1 MSATGSESGRAR
13 GGGSSPPVDRATIR
27 VAAYFAGLVV
37 MLVVGY
43 GIGRALE
50 AAGPTASGAASDVR
64 GAPSGHAHAPGTLAE
79 HPHFGATIG
88 DTAVGGLAVSV
99 GGYTFVAA
107 STTMRAG
114 VPAAFSFRIDGPDR
128 RPVTTFAI
136 AHGKPMHLIVVRRD
150 LSGYQHLHPTM
161 AADGTWQVDLNL
173 PAPGTWRAYAD
184 FAALDAT
191 GAKVA
196 VALGVDLTVAGEYA
210 PTPIPSAARE
220 STVDGYTVTYEG
232 TQQAGAVRP
241 LVFRVSRSGEPVV
254 NLERYLD
261 AYGHLVVLRE
271 GDLGYVHA
279 HPEDRLFRGATKFW
293 LSPPS
298 PGRYRMFLDFQVG
311 TTVHTATY
319 TLLVS

>member
-1 MSATGSESGRAR
+1 VSATTTDTDRTGGDGQATPADRSAFRLATYFGGLVLMLVAGYGLGRAV
-13 GGGSSPPVDRATIR
+13 G
-27 VAAYFAGLVV
+27 VAS
-37 MLVVGY
+37 
-43 GIGRALE
+43 
-50 AAGPTASGAASDVR
+50 PTAGGPIGDTR
-64 GAPSGHAHAPGTLAE
+64 GAPTGHAHAPGTLPD

-88 DTAVGGLAVSV
+88 DTTVGGLAVSA
-99 GGYTFVAA
+99 GGYTLIAA

-114 VPAAFSFRIDGPDR
+114 VPAPFSFRIDGPDR

-150 LSGYQHLHPTM
+150 LSGYQHLHPAM
-161 AADGTWQVDLNL
+161 ATDGTWQLDLTL

-196 VALGVDLTVAGEYA
+196 VALGVDLTVAGEFA

-220 STVDGYTVTYEG
+220 STVDGYTVAYEG
-232 TQQAGAVRP
+232 TPQTGAVRP

-254 NLERYLD
+254 NLERYLG

-271 GDLGYVHA
+271 GDLGYVHV
-279 HPEDRLFRGATKFW
+279 HPEDRLFLGATKFW
-293 LSPPS
+293 LAPPS
-298 PGRYRMFLDFQVG
+298 PGRYGMFFEFQVG
-311 TTVHTATY
+311 ATVHTAAY
-319 TLLVS
+319 TMVVS